1 MRGSPRTRCTVGGVL
16 CADARVWVRGWVRA
30 RAKRS
35 AWQLELETGIVSL
48 SGNLSDRRI
57 PGTAA
62 FGGHT
67 RAASPPPATPHAK
80 VLRSS
85 RVCTNS
91 CLVMSPDLSA
101 VNAERV
107 VIHREWNNIRLR
119 TVHISRPPVA
129 HPPLPPR
136 GACLL
141 LSKRSMVS
149 SISSGISPASIPS
162 RVALSSLVLTW
173 FGYGHGFGF
182 GFGGR
187 VRWRLKV

>member
-1 MRGSPRTRCTVGGVL
+1 M
-16 CADARVWVRGWVRA
+16 
-30 RAKRS
+30 
-35 AWQLELETGIVSL
+35 
-48 SGNLSDRRI
+48 
-57 PGTAA
+57 
-62 FGGHT
+62 
-67 RAASPPPATPHAK
+67 
-80 VLRSS
+80 
-85 RVCTNS
+85 
-91 CLVMSPDLSA
+91 
-101 VNAERV
+101 
-107 VIHREWNNIRLR
+107 VIHRERWQDSPA
-119 TVHISRPPVA
+119 HGAFSRPPVA
-129 HPPLPPR
+129 HPPLPTR